1 MKFLPDFKAKSLGY
15 YFVLASSIISLVC
28 FVMYLIFG
36 IVSTTF
42 TLSIFLFL
50 LFALLT
56 SLAAVF
62 YEGILTD
69 LFVLATGLL
78 LTFGLGFLIN
88 NSVGDFTEMVTPVG
102 MYGNAANMP
111 MRITIAVIMLV
122 GIIIDI
128 IASFKTRTKEKL
140 A

>member
-1 MKFLPDFKAKSLGY
+1 MKFLPDFKTKSLGY

-56 SLAAVF
+56 SIAAVF